1 MTISKKQLAEAYERG
16 RQEGMQIGYQQ
27 AVEAAAKSQAARDGY
42 IKLVHAVGQA
52 MNTQT
57 TLLQGLA
64 SALDNG
70 PR

>member
-16 RQEGMQIGYQQ
+16 RQDGIQIGYRQ
-27 AVEAAAKSQAARDGY
+27 AVEAARKSQEVRDSY
-42 IKLVHAVGQA
+42 IKLVNAVGQA

-57 TLLQGLA
+57 NLLQSLA